1 MILNENLHSI
11 KDEIADIQSKQNLG
25 HFVEIVAATKTRSF
39 QTIKD
44 IYECGVRHI
53 GENRIQEA
61 YQKFGPFDSMPNITK
76 RFIGHLQT
84 NKVNKCLE
92 LFDTIDSVDSIK
104 LAEKIN
110 NRLIHLKKRIPIL
123 LEINTSGDKNKK
135 GFSPEINEDFFSIF
149 NLENI
154 EIMGLMTMG
163 PLSQGEKE
171 TRESFTLLRETKDLI
186 NSQLTNQSI
195 QELSMGMSGD
205 YRIGVQEGS
214 TMIRVGTKLF
224 GKRNY

>member
-39 QTIKD
+39 QTIND

-171 TRESFTLLRETKDLI
+171 RIFAMERAGIEGATAMANAVRNFTASAARMEELNIDPSNVQKG
-186 NSQLTNQSI
+186 TNA
-195 QELSMGMSGD
+195 L
-205 YRIGVQEGS
+205 
-214 TMIRVGTKLF
+214 
-224 GKRNY
+224 NAA